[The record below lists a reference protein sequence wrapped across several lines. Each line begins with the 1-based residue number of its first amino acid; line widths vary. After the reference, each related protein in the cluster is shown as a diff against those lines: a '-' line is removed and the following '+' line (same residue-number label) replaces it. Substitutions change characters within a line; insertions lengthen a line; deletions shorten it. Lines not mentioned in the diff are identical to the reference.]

1 MRKILTT
8 FCACIM
14 ALGTVFLLW
23 CEVIQNPDS
32 SEKEN
37 TPQKETSEVKKT
49 EKTEKT
55 EQKKKE
61 ENNTKKKESSK
72 KEEKTRKNATEGEK
86 KKGKEEKVEK
96 SDFVEKTSEKKE
108 EKKIEE
114 KTVEEQ
120 KGEQTEEQ
128 KEEKTEE
135 NTVEPIILKSSNQ
148 NPEKAF
154 QKKKEND
161 SSKEEKS
168 EEKTTK
174 TTKDYSENKRLSS
187 WETYTNEYFG
197 FSVKNT
203 STYDKVIVLKK
214 VEKDKNGDDNYILDV
229 YSFVPVKFWNFTL
242 IDETAAR
249 KTAKKLWYSNE
260 TIVLIKS
267 SCVSKTHCADDIWGG
282 EREKNKK
289 GYSIGYLEG
298 IQEGL
303 YEDQRTFL
311 TESEQ
316 EELDQQYYNRY
327 AEHENS
333 YVETSEND
341 EEMNRK
347 IEEVENM
354 NISEEEKEARID
366 EIFDEYHFWD
376 GVNMDDDPEF
386 TGNEEFYQKKY
397 QENGYKDEE
406 DYEQQKYAIMKQ
418 ITNFEINDQL

>member
-1 MRKILTT
+1 M
-8 FCACIM
+8 
-14 ALGTVFLLW
+14 
-23 CEVIQNPDS
+23 
-32 SEKEN
+32 
-37 TPQKETSEVKKT
+37 
-49 EKTEKT
+49 
-55 EQKKKE
+55 
-61 ENNTKKKESSK
+61 
-72 KEEKTRKNATEGEK
+72 
-86 KKGKEEKVEK
+86 EK

-229 YSFVPVKFWNFTL
+229 YSFVPVKF
-242 IDETAAR
+242 
-249 KTAKKLWYSNE
+249 
-260 TIVLIKS
+260 
-267 SCVSKTHCADDIWGG
+267 
-282 EREKNKK
+282 
-289 GYSIGYLEG
+289 
-298 IQEGL
+298 
-303 YEDQRTFL
+303 
-311 TESEQ
+311 
-316 EELDQQYYNRY
+316 
-327 AEHENS
+327 
-333 YVETSEND
+333 
-341 EEMNRK
+341 
-347 IEEVENM
+347 
-354 NISEEEKEARID
+354 
-366 EIFDEYHFWD
+366 
-376 GVNMDDDPEF
+376 
-386 TGNEEFYQKKY
+386 
-397 QENGYKDEE
+397 
-406 DYEQQKYAIMKQ
+406 
-418 ITNFEINDQL
+418 